1 MDYMQLPLSG
11 LEGPLNEMEQMIQ
24 DNVHHFALNVMRPA
38 GVELD
43 RMSADEAVAPES
55 PLWKVLEKA
64 NELGLSITAMAE
76 LPPLDRVRLFAIA
89 SEELAWGDGGLAGSI
104 LVNHFP
110 VIYSMLAGNMEMAHY
125 CEGKLGCWG
134 ITESEHGSDM
144 LDANAAIASP
154 GGSYGRPSC
163 VARIVGDKI
172 IVNGQKAAWISG
184 AVTAEVCALYCHLD
198 EGGKTRPGVALIV
211 PLDLPGVSRGKP
223 LDKIGFRGMNQG
235 ELYFDNVEVPIANLL
250 AGPDTYQDFVYRT
263 LCEANPHVAAT
274 SVGIAR
280 AAFEHALE
288 YAHRRKQGGVAIIQ
302 HTGMRLRL
310 FEMFRKVEAAR
321 ALTRRVMAFNATAP
335 RPSLL
340 ASSSAKVT
348 ATQAA
353 FEVASEAVQ
362 IFGGNGVTREY
373 PVEKLFRDARSSMI
387 ADGLNEILGMKG
399 GSDLINPDW
408 L

>member
-11 LEGPLNEMEQMIQ
+11 LEAPLNEMEQLIQ
-24 DNVHHFALNVMRPA
+24 DNVHQFALKVMRPA

-43 RMSADEAVAPES
+43 RVTPEEMIAPES
-55 PLWKVLEKA
+55 PLWTVLEKSE
-64 NELGLSITAMAE
+64 ELGLSITAMAE
-76 LPPLDRVRLFAIA
+76 LPPLDRVKLFAIA
-89 SEELAWGDGGLAGSI
+89 SEELAWGDPGLAGAI

-110 VIYSMLAGNMEMAHY
+110 VIYSMLAGNMEMAHF
-125 CEGKLGCWG
+125 CEGKRGCWG

-144 LDANAAIASP
+144 LDANAAVAAT
-154 GGSYGRPSC
+154 GGNYGRPSC
-163 VARIVGDKI
+163 LARIDGDKI
-172 IVNGQKAAWISG
+172 VVNGQKAAWVSG
-184 AVTAEVCALYCHLD
+184 AMTAEVCALYCHYE
-198 EGGKTRPGVALIV
+198 EGGQTRPGVSLIV

-223 LDKIGFRGMNQG
+223 LDKIGFRGLNQG

-250 AGPDTYQDFVYRT
+250 AGPDTYEDFVYRT
-263 LCEANPHVAAT
+263 LCEANPHVAAL

-280 AAFEHALE
+280 AALEHAVE
-288 YAHRRKQGGVAIIQ
+288 YAHQRKQGGVAIIQ
-302 HTGMRLRL
+302 HTSLRLRL

-321 ALTRRVMAFNATAP
+321 ALTRRAMAFNATAP
-335 RPSLL
+335 RPSML
-340 ASSSAKVT
+340 ASTSAKVT

-399 GSDLINPDW
+399 GTDLINPE
-408 L
+408 LV

>member
-11 LEGPLNEMEQMIQ
+11 LEAPLNEMEQLIQ
-24 DNVHHFALNVMRPA
+24 DNVHQFALKVMRPA

-43 RMSADEAVAPES
+43 RVTPEEMIAPES
-55 PLWKVLEKA
+55 PLWTVLKKSE
-64 NELGLSITAMAE
+64 ELGLSITAMAE
-76 LPPLDRVRLFAIA
+76 LPPLDRVKLFAIA
-89 SEELAWGDGGLAGSI
+89 SEELAWGDPGLAGAI

-144 LDANAAIASP
+144 LDANAAVAAR
-154 GGSYGRPSC
+154 GGDYGRPSC
-163 VARIVGDKI
+163 LARIEGDKI
-172 IVNGQKAAWISG
+172 IVNGQKAAWVSG
-184 AVTAEVCALYCHLD
+184 AMTAEVCALYCHYE
-198 EGGKTRPGVALIV
+198 EGGQTRPGVSLIV
-211 PLDLPGVSRGKP
+211 PLDSPGVSRGKP
-223 LDKIGFRGMNQG
+223 LDKIGFRGLNQG

-250 AGPDTYQDFVYRT
+250 AGPDTYEDFVYRT
-263 LCEANPHVAAT
+263 LCEANPHVAAL

-280 AAFEHALE
+280 AALE
-288 YAHRRKQGGVAIIQ
+288 YAVEYAHQRKQGGVAIIQ
-302 HTGMRLRL
+302 HTSVRLRL

-321 ALTRRVMAFNATAP
+321 ALTRRAMAFNATAP
-335 RPSLL
+335 RPSML
-340 ASSSAKVT
+340 ASTSAKVT
-348 ATQAA
+348 ATQTA

-399 GSDLINPDW
+399 GTDLINPE
-408 L
+408 LL